1 MPMSMIMPMVV
12 AVGVPV
18 DLAVRADMLVAVV
31 VMMVVVMVVI
41 VRMVMAMVVM
51 MAVRV
56 AGLDFCFAFGAAADR
71 AHHSTSSSL
80 TRISSPPVTMSW
92 CPSHSGQG
100 ADRSGSGT
108 GFSQDRQKA

>member
-1 MPMSMIMPMVV
+1 MPMVV

-31 VMMVVVMVVI
+31 VI
-41 VRMVMAMVVM
+41 VRMVMVMAMVVVM
-51 MAVRV
+51 MAVRM

-92 CPSHSGQG
+92 CPSHSGQE